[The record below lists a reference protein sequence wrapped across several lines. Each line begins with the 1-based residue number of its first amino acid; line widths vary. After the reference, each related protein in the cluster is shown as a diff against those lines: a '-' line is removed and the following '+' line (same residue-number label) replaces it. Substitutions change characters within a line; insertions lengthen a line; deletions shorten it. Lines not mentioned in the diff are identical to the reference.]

1 MLGHTIF
8 RLRYSGLVRVVTHAI
23 FWALSLGYLTLFF
36 GRISSDYVFSFR
48 FACLLLPIVVGTTY
62 FINYSLIPK
71 YLVNKRYGKFL
82 LYFIYTLLFS
92 VYFEMV
98 VLVFVFIAFA
108 NYQYQ
113 NLGPVAGDFI
123 FQAVGLYTIVF
134 LGTSIKVVKYWMKSE
149 RDQAQL
155 RSATLEA
162 ELKLKEAELQL
173 LKGQIHPHFL
183 FNTLNNLYGLALE
196 RSDIVP
202 DSIIRL
208 SSLLDF
214 LLYRSNK
221 PFVPLADEI
230 KLIND
235 YIELEKLRFE
245 ERLQLHVQVDVDR
258 QGYAVAPFLLF
269 PFVENAFKHGFM
281 QTDQPLQLQVLIT
294 AANGQLTLK
303 TRNSFS
309 ESSETTALAGGVGL
323 SNVKKRLQL
332 LYPNHHTLKI
342 DKQDGLFVVHLTIDL
357 SEDVS

>member
-1 MLGHTIF
+1 MLGYATF
-8 RLRYSGLVRVVTHAI
+8 RLRYSGLGRMLTHI
-23 FWALSLGYLTLFF
+23 LFWMLSLGYLTLFF
-36 GRISSDYVFSFR
+36 GRISSDYAFSFR
-48 FACLLLPIVVGTTY
+48 FACLLLPIVIGTTY

-98 VLVFVFIAFA
+98 VLVFAFIAFA
-108 NYQYQ
+108 NYRYQ

-134 LGTSIKVVKYWMKSE
+134 LGTSVKVVRYWMKSE
-149 RDQAQL
+149 RDRAQL

-221 PFVPLADEI
+221 PLVPLADEI

-245 ERLQLHVQVDVDR
+245 ERLQLDVQVNVDR
-258 QGYAVAPFLLF
+258 QGYTVAPFLLF

-281 QTDQPLQLQVLIT
+281 QTDQPLHLRMLI
-294 AANGQLTLK
+294 AASNGQLTL
-303 TRNSFS
+303 TTSNSYS
-309 ESSETTALAGGVGL
+309 ENNVAAPMGGVGL
-323 SNVKKRLQL
+323 SNVKKRLEL
-332 LYPNHHTLKI
+332 LYPGRHKLEI
-342 DKQDGLFVVHLTIDL
+342 DKQNGLFHVYLTIDL
-357 SEDVS
+357 TQHAS